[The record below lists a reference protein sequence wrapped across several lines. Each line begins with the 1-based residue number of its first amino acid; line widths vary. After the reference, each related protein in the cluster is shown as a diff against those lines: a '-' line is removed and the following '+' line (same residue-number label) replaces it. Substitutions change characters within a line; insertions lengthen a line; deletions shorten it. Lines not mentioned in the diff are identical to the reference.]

1 MTISATPLLVLKPL
15 CLSLTCRS
23 TRLESGLKF
32 VYNVTP
38 GLYKQKSLI
47 GVRCNSVI
55 NNDVA
60 VERRSGNYT
69 DCVWDYEYIQSSMR
83 NDYIEDKFRLQVE
96 EMRQQVLDMLGCVSD
111 QAMQL
116 ELINDLQRLGV
127 AYHFEKEIRSI
138 LGRIY
143 HKNVVFGDNMTDAD
157 LYTAALAFRLFRQH
171 RYAVPQDVFRP
182 FLDDTGKFKSSLCA
196 DIKGLIS
203 LYEASYLATEGETI
217 MEEAWTF
224 TTTNLS
230 KLNKADAD
238 LDALLAHALGMP
250 LHWRTARH
258 EARWFIEEAYEKKP
272 NMSPLLLQ
280 FAKIDFNVVQAMY
293 LEELRDLS
301 RWWKNLGF
309 RQDLRFA
316 RDCLVVSY
324 VWGIMASPEPQY
336 AACRKT
342 FAKVIAFVSTV
353 DDIYDIY
360 GTLEELVLFT
370 DAVERWD
377 TTAMGQLP
385 HYMKKCYLALF
396 NCVNEM
402 AYDVLKEKGY
412 DSTPN
417 LKKAWADLTKSYMKE
432 ARWFH
437 SGYKP
442 TLDEYMNNA
451 WVSISIPLG
460 SLHGHIF
467 DPKAIVEKQV
477 QYLESHPDLLKW
489 SCITFR
495 LCDDL
500 GTSTNEIAR
509 GDIPKAIQCYM
520 NDTGASEQA
529 ARAHIETLVREGWK
543 KVNKLV
549 LEERILPAPG
559 IERLLNLTRASH
571 CFYQYGDGHGIQDG
585 VTKQLMSK
593 LLFDPIPM

>member
-1 MTISATPLLVLKPL
+1 MTISATPLLV
-15 CLSLTCRS
+15 
-23 TRLESGLKF
+23 
-32 VYNVTP
+32 N
-38 GLYKQKSLI
+38 
-47 GVRCNSVI
+47 GVI
-55 NNDVA
+55 ADQPA
-60 VERRSGNYT
+60 VERRSGNYK

-83 NDYIEDKFRLQVE
+83 NDYIEDKFRMQVE
-96 EMRQQVLDMLGCVSD
+96 EMRQQVLDMLGRVSD

-143 HKNVVFGDNMTDAD
+143 HKNDVVVIGDNMAADVD
-157 LYTAALAFRLFRQH
+157 LYTRALAFRLFRQH

-182 FLDDTGKFKSSLCA
+182 FLDDTTGKFRLSLCA

-203 LYEASYLATEGETI
+203 LYEASYLATEGEDI

-224 TTTNLS
+224 TTAN
-230 KLNKADAD
+230 LNKLINKQADNAY
-238 LDALLAHALGMP
+238 LDALLAHALDMP
-250 LHWRTARH
+250 LHWRSARY

-272 NMSPLLLQ
+272 NMSPLLLH

-301 RWWKNLGF
+301 RWWKKLGF
-309 RQDLRFA
+309 RQDLSFA

-324 VWGIMASPEPQY
+324 MWGILASSEPQY
-336 AACRKT
+336 AACRRAY
-342 FAKVIAFVSTV
+342 AKIVALVSTM

-360 GTLEELVLFT
+360 GTLEELELFT
-370 DAVERWD
+370 DAYERWD

-385 HYMKKCYLALF
+385 HYMKKCYLACF

-402 AYDVLKEKGY
+402 AYDVLNDKGY
-412 DSTPN
+412 DSTPS
-417 LKKAWADLTKSYMKE
+417 LKKAWADLTKSHMKE

-451 WVSISIPLG
+451 WVTISMPSC
-460 SLHGHIF
+460 SLHGHVF
-467 DPKAIVEKQV
+467 DPKPIMGKQV
-477 QYLESHPDLLKW
+477 QYLESYPALLKW
-489 SCITFR
+489 SSITLR
-495 LCDDL
+495 LLDDL
-500 GTSTNEIAR
+500 GTSTDEMAR
-509 GDIPKAIQCYM
+509 GDTPKAIQCYM

-529 ARAHIETLVREGWK
+529 AREHVEDLVREGWK

-549 LEERILPAPG
+549 LEERILPAAG
-559 IERLLNLTRASH
+559 IERLLNSIRAGH
-571 CFYQYGDGHGIQDG
+571 CFYQHGDGHGIQDG

-593 LLFDPIPM
+593 LLFDPIPL